1 MHVLIRCLLENN
13 NPNLGIL
20 LCNRH
25 STGSKS
31 LYSDHS
37 PTSSLRVIRPKFIY
51 FGFFFLQIKNA
62 ELHSYTLL
70 QHCGK
75 DQTPKRI
82 FNKNISLRLLCI
94 QCRSVAFNAK
104 KSFSRFLRPPNWR
117 WKRRT
122 SKPIF
127 FIKPTWKLIEKCQIY
142 RLNNNVILHIK
153 GFMAFLFLTWNIVLL
168 IMNILLLSQ
177 N

>member
-1 MHVLIRCLLENN
+1 MKTTTQTLEYSYAI
-13 NPNLGIL
+13 GIL
-20 LCNRH
+20 QVQNH
-25 STGSKS
+25 FTQS
-31 LYSDHS
+31 
-37 PTSSLRVIRPKFIY
+37 IRPLPVYAKLDLNLFILV
-51 FGFFFLQIKNA
+51 FFLQIKNA

-75 DQTPKRI
+75 DQTLKRI
-82 FNKNISLRLLCI
+82 FNKNISLRLLSI

-168 IMNILLLSQ
+168 IMNRLLLSQ